1 MSLSAVVQHLAV
13 LESCGVVRSEKVGRT
28 RTCRLEPVG
37 LRLAEDWFAGQR
49 ALWERRLDRLGE
61 ILATDAARHRIT
73 LKEIEMTK
81 RSTEHGTFTLNRT
94 YPVPPDRVFAAW
106 SSQEAKA
113 RWFGAPDYELDFR
126 VGGTEINRGGPPGGP
141 VYTYEATY
149 RDIVPA
155 ERIVYGYVMHAD
167 DTLISVSVTT
177 VEFAPAPS
185 GTTLTFTEQGVF
197 LDGADT
203 LTIREKG
210 TGELLDALGAALA

>member
-1 MSLSAVVQHLAV
+1 
-13 LESCGVVRSEKVGRT
+13 
-28 RTCRLEPVG
+28 
-37 LRLAEDWFAGQR
+37 
-49 ALWERRLDRLGE
+49 
-61 ILATDAARHRIT
+61 
-73 LKEIEMTK
+73 MTN
-81 RSTEHGTFTLNRT
+81 RSTEHGSFTLTRT
-94 YPVPPDRVFAAW
+94 YPVAPELVFAAW
-106 SSQEAKA
+106 SSQESKA
-113 RWFGAPDYELDFR
+113 RWFGAPGYELDFR
-126 VGGTEINRGGPPGGP
+126 VGGTEVNRGGPPGGP

-155 ERIVYGYVMHAD
+155 ERIVYSYLMEAD

-203 LTIREKG
+203 LAIREKG